1 MTHLL
6 DFAPFQTIEYGM
18 FTLCVKD
25 SFAAAHRLVG
35 YKGKCEELHGHNFTV
50 EVCVAGQEL
59 QDDGMLIDFTVLKGH
74 LHEILDILDHKYI
87 NDIPFFSGHASSAE
101 YIALYVFSEMEKR
114 ISSGRV
120 SVRKVRVWESDR
132 AYASYE
138 R

>member
-1 MTHLL
+1 
-6 DFAPFQTIEYGM
+6 M

-50 EVCVAGQEL
+50 EVFISGDSLA
-59 QDDGMLIDFTVLKGH
+59 DDGMLVDFQTIKGH
-74 LHEILDILDHKYI
+74 LQNVLDVLDHKYI
-87 NDIPFFSGHASSAE
+87 NDIPFFSERASSAE
-101 YIALYVFSEMEKR
+101 YIAMYIFTEMEKR
-114 ISSGRV
+114 MGRDPV
-120 SVRKVRVWESDR
+120 AVREVRVWESER

>member
-1 MTHLL
+1 
-6 DFAPFQTIEYGM
+6 M

-50 EVCVAGQEL
+50 EVFISGDRL
-59 QDDGMLIDFTVLKGH
+59 GDDGMLVDFQTIKADLQEV
-74 LHEILDILDHKYI
+74 LDILDHKYI
-87 NDIPFFSGHASSAE
+87 NDIPFFAERASSAE
-101 YIALYVFSEMEKR
+101 YIAMYIFSEMDRRTGGE
-114 ISSGRV
+114 RV
-120 SVRKVRVWESDR
+120 SVREVRVWESER